1 MLRAIT
7 SNAPPTLRQS
17 NWSAKFRGFLSLCL
31 TKDPKERPDATTMLS
46 HPFIATVGYYPSIPS
61 MNDCR
66 SMYQCMVIGGS

>member
-7 SNAPPTLRQS
+7 SNAPPTLRQA

-46 HPFIATVGYYPSIPS
+46 HPFIATVIITLHAHRHLFGTLTIGSIY
-61 MNDCR
+61 C
-66 SMYQCMVIGGS
+66 